1 LQASDLS
8 FGRSVATGTSFLL
21 KEIGPVN
28 SMTATDNSSAATEAK
43 LNATYALHI
52 QETGRQPRAPVLE
65 LGLRLISKASDP
77 EVIE

>member
-28 SMTATDNSSAATEAK
+28 SMTATDNSWAAATEAK
-43 LNATYALHI
+43 LNAAFALHN
-52 QETGRQPRAPVLE
+52 QRNARSPLN
-65 LGLRLISKASDP
+65 
-77 EVIE
+77 

>member
-28 SMTATDNSSAATEAK
+28 SMKATDNSWAAATEAK
-43 LNATYALHI
+43 LNATYAFHI
-52 QETGRQPRAPVLE
+52 QGPGRQPRVPVSE
-65 LGLRLISKASDP
+65 LGLHGR
-77 EVIE
+77 

>member
-28 SMTATDNSSAATEAK
+28 SMTATDNSWAAATEAT

-52 QETGRQPRAPVLE
+52 QGTGRQPQVPVSE
-65 LGLRLISKASDP
+65 LGLHGL
-77 EVIE
+77 